1 MISENDRETIIGCAR
16 KFKVGSVFLFG
27 SSLDKSAQARDID
40 IGIKG
45 INPRD
50 FFKFY
55 GELIKNLSK
64 PVDVVD
70 LSGESPF
77 NKLVEEKGMNILG

>member
-1 MISENDRETIIGCAR
+1 MISENDRKTIIGCAR

-45 INPRD
+45 IAPGN

-55 GELIKNLSK
+55 AELIKNLSK

-70 LSGESPF
+70 LSGESLF
-77 NKLVEEKGMNILG
+77 NKLVEKKGVNILG